1 MVHSARPLRRPPIR
15 RRTVLRPLPA
25 GGTTTPCAATTVRSA
40 AALLRGGTTTP
51 GGSRSGRRLPGTGA
65 IPLPNARLEARGRHP
80 TAARCLPLLLPL
92 PREGTSRGLIRATA
106 LPPPPVLPRVT
117 ARMVPRQTVI
127 LRCPDQR
134 PLTLLPLLRRP
145 SRRLPVALL
154 LRRGSAP
161 WPAPPGAQLR
171 FRALLLA
178 QQQLPMPQLPGSGR
192 GTRRPWPLR
201 PQERR
206 DRLRDR
212 TPPQLP
218 Q

>member
-25 GGTTTPCAATTVRSA
+25 DGTTTPCAATTVRSA

-65 IPLPNARLEARGRHP
+65 IPLPNARLEARGRRP
-80 TAARCLPLLLPL
+80 AAARCLPLRLLLARPFLGQGRLRVVLLPAQPILRWVAARPWGRLPL
-92 PREGTSRGLIRATA
+92 PAQCPPI
-106 LPPPPVLPRVT
+106 LPP
-117 ARMVPRQTVI
+117 
-127 LRCPDQR
+127 
-134 PLTLLPLLRRP
+134 LLQPP